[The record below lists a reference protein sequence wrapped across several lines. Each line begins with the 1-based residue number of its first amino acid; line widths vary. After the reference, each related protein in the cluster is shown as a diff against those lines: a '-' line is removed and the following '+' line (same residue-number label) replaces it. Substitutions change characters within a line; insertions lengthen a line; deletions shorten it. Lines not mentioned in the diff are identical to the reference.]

1 MNEDFKIM
9 TVSFSDI
16 TDKQFTEQLKERLY
30 NHCIRFVVD
39 KETILSFSLLSSR
52 MEERHEETKQKIE
65 MIEIKSII
73 KTQKFDI
80 REIKTIVNNME
91 HCFDQD
97 HMNFISRIEEFK
109 IKQEKDNAEIKSL
122 LEELKAKKLEEVNK
136 DMNKIKH
143 VQQKL
148 S

>member
-91 HCFDQD
+91 HCYDQD
-97 HMNFISRIEEFK
+97 NMNFITRIEEFK

-122 LEELKAKKLEEVNK
+122 LEQLRAKKLEEVNK

>member
-91 HCFDQD
+91 HCYDQD
-97 HMNFISRIEEFK
+97 HMNFITRIEEFK

-136 DMNKIKH
+136 DINKIKH

>member
-65 MIEIKSII
+65 MIEIKKII

-91 HCFDQD
+91 HCYDQD
-97 HMNFISRIEEFK
+97 NMNFITRIEEFK

>member
-39 KETILSFSLLSSR
+39 KETILFSLLASR

-122 LEELKAKKLEEVNK
+122 LEELNAKKLEEVNK

>member
-91 HCFDQD
+91 HCYDQD
-97 HMNFISRIEEFK
+97 HMNFITRIEEFK

-122 LEELKAKKLEEVNK
+122 LEELRAKKLEEVNK
-136 DMNKIKH
+136 DINKIKH